1 MFFSRYH
8 IIVFK
13 EGSGHS
19 KQLKLRGIMLPVV
32 FLLLVALAAGN
43 VFLYQQYRS
52 LEPTRA
58 SLQAAE
64 GTVRDQKAQLINLS
78 AKLCTLERSIS
89 RVRDFNAKLRHLA
102 KLDPEPKQNNDGPT
116 SDLGGSETRDFSKN
130 YLTLYRQELLAR
142 KVSSFLD
149 QLSSE
154 ARLEEA
160 DQQELLAAMR
170 ERRQT
175 LLHTPSIWPVEGWVS
190 SRFGYRRSP
199 FTGRRQFHKGLDIS
213 CPRGTPVY
221 ATANGT
227 VTASGRQRGYGIYVA
242 IDHGGGLGTRFG
254 HLKKTV
260 VKRGQVVKRGDIIAY
275 SGNTGRST
283 GPHLHY
289 EVRLNGLPVNPMRY
303 ILD

>member
-1 MFFSRYH
+1 MLFSRYH
-8 IIVFK
+8 IILFR
-13 EGSGHS
+13 EGSGNS
-19 KQLKLRGIMLPVV
+19 RQLKFHGALVPVL
-32 FLLLVALAAGN
+32 FMLLVVLAAGN
-43 VFLYQQYRS
+43 VYLWQQYQEVVPHRDQLS
-52 LEPTRA
+52 
-58 SLQAAE
+58 AAQ
-64 GTVRDQKAQLINLS
+64 GTVQEQKAQLIGLT
-78 AKLCTLERSIS
+78 AKLCTLERDLS
-89 RVRDFNAKLRHLA
+89 RVRDFNAKLRRLA
-102 KLDPEPKQNNDGPT
+102 ALDPEPGNKST
-116 SDLGGSETRDFSKN
+116 DLGGAETKDFSTN
-130 YLTLYRQELLAR
+130 YLTLYRQEILAR
-142 KVSSFLD
+142 KLSSFLD

-160 DQQELLAAMR
+160 GQQELLAAMR

-175 LLHTPSIWPVEGWVS
+175 LLHTPSIWPTDGWVT

-199 FTGRRQFHKGLDIS
+199 FSGRREFHKGLDIS

-227 VTASGRQRGYGIYVA
+227 VTAAGRMRGYGVYVA
-242 IDHGGGLGTRFG
+242 IDHGGGITTRYG
-254 HLKKTV
+254 HNQKV
-260 VKRGQVVKRGDIIAY
+260 VAQKGQVVKRGDIVAY